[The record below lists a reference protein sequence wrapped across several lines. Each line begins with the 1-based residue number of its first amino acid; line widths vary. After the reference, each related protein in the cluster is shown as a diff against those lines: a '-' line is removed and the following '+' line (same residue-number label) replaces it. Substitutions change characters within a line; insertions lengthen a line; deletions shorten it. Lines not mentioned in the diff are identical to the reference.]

1 MADARFVGDMLRD
14 IGINIGGYL
23 HDGIG
28 MFHTADLQAH
38 TIAVFKA
45 GKLLIEKGIEA
56 CLTCKIF
63 AQTMIEFLVEYGV
76 NNLGMAEYGF
86 VFVQGLQVDGNQTGH
101 PTLAMDDI
109 RRPAKL
115 LDGLKHTLAEEDGTL
130 IVVFEERAVVVVVDG
145 LAVEVIF
152 VVKEVHLH
160 LGLRNGCDL
169 DNQRVVVVVDRNVDT
184 RKPDH
189 FVQAVPAFI
198 DHTEPRYQNADFMV
212 LLLDGLRQKASNCT
226 NRRIFDERGH
236 LRTHKEDFLLFLH
249 TLVERSY
256 KIIAKKS
263 NICALKPLK
272 IAFLR
277 HFSLAQLKIF
287 YYSRSVEPALQQLR
301 TEGPIGF
308 VPTMGALHEGH
319 LALVQA
325 AIDARCLPVVSI
337 FVNPRQ
343 FNNPEDLRLYPRTT
357 AEDLAL
363 LVATGCR
370 AVFLPEPS
378 EVYPAGASIPDTR
391 LGELENRFEGS
402 FRPGHF
408 RGVSEVLYRL
418 FSLVKPDF
426 AFFGEKDFQQCAVVE
441 TLLQAHFNN
450 ISLQRVPTLRESNGL
465 AMSSRNRRLST
476 SGREKAAGIFK
487 ALQQAADGRQQG
499 LPPNAAIAAASHWL
513 HAAGIETEYFALADP
528 QSLEPLNNW
537 PDGNAV
543 LLFAGYLE
551 GVRLIDNLRC

>member
-1 MADARFVGDMLRD
+1 
-14 IGINIGGYL
+14 
-23 HDGIG
+23 
-28 MFHTADLQAH
+28 
-38 TIAVFKA
+38 
-45 GKLLIEKGIEA
+45 
-56 CLTCKIF
+56 
-63 AQTMIEFLVEYGV
+63 
-76 NNLGMAEYGF
+76 MAEYRF

-101 PTLAMDDI
+101 PALAMDDI
-109 RRPAKL
+109 RRPAEL
-115 LDGLKHTLAEEDGTL
+115 LNGLKHTLAEEDGTL
-130 IVVFEERAVVVVVDG
+130 IVVFEERTVVVVVAG
-145 LAVEVIF
+145 FAVEVIF

-160 LGLRNGCDL
+160 FGLRDGSDL
-169 DNQRVVVVVDRNVDT
+169 DNQRVVVIVDRNVDT

-198 DHTEPRYQNADFMV
+198 DHTEPGHQNADFMV
-212 LLLDGLRQKASNCT
+212 LLLDGLRQKARNCT

-277 HFSLAQLKIF
+277 HFSLAKLKIF
-287 YYSRSVEPALQQLR
+287 FYSKSLEPALDQLR
-301 TEGPIGF
+301 QAGPIGF

-319 LALVQA
+319 LELVKA
-325 AIDARCLPVVSI
+325 AIQARCLPVVSI

-363 LVATGCR
+363 LAATGCS

-378 EVYPAGASIPDTR
+378 EVYPAGANIPETP
-391 LGELENRFEGS
+391 LGALENRFEGS

-418 FSLVKPDF
+418 FSLVKPDL

-441 TLLQAHFNN
+441 TLVKAHFNH
-450 ISLQRVPTLRESNGL
+450 IAMKRVPTLREASGL
-465 AMSSRNRRLST
+465 AMSSRNRRLSA
-476 SGREKAAGIFK
+476 SGREKAAAIFQ
-487 ALQQAADGRQQG
+487 ALKQAADGRQQG
-499 LPPNAAIAAASHWL
+499 LTPADAIASASHWL
-513 HAAGIETEYFALADP
+513 QEAGIETEYFALANP
-528 QSLEPLNNW
+528 QNLEELHNW
-537 PDGNAV
+537 PDTDAV

>member
-1 MADARFVGDMLRD
+1 MADARFVGYVLRD

-23 HDGIG
+23 HDGVG

-38 TIAVFKA
+38 TIAVFKT
-45 GKLLIEKGIEA
+45 GELLIQKRIEA
-56 CLTCKIF
+56 RLAREILTQ
-63 AQTMIEFLVEYGV
+63 AMIEFLVEYGI
-76 NNLGMAEYGF
+76 NYLGMAEYRF

-101 PTLAMDDI
+101 PALAMDDI
-109 RRPAKL
+109 RRPAEL
-115 LDGLKHTLAEEDGTL
+115 LYGLKHTLAEEDGTL
-130 IVVFEERAVVVVVDG
+130 IVVFEERTVVVVVDG
-145 LAVEVIF
+145 FAVEVIF

-160 LGLRNGCDL
+160 LGLRDGSDL
-169 DNQRVVVVVDRNVDT
+169 DNQRVIVVVDRNIDT

-198 DHTEPRYQNADFMV
+198 DHTEPGHQNADFMV
-212 LLLDGLRQKASNCT
+212 LLLDGLRQKARNCT

-363 LVATGCR
+363 LAATGCR

-378 EVYPAGASIPDTR
+378 EVYPPGASIPDTH

-426 AFFGEKDFQQCAVVE
+426 VFFGEKDFQQCAVVE

-465 AMSSRNRRLST
+465 AMSSRNRRLSA

-487 ALQQAADGRQQG
+487 ALQQAADGRLQS
-499 LPPNAAIAAASHWL
+499 LSPNDAIEAASHWL
-513 HAAGIETEYFALADP
+513 QAAGIETEYFALADP
-528 QSLEPLNNW
+528 KSLEPLNNW
-537 PDGNAV
+537 PDGNGV